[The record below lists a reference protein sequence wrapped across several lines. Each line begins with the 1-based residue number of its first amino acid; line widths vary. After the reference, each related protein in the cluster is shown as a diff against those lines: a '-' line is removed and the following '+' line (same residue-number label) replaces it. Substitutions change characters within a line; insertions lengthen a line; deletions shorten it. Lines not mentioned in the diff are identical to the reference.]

1 LRDRFGPAARIAP
14 MRPGEWSAVYSV
26 GTADADLVV
35 RFSAYDEDF
44 EKDAFAARY
53 SSSALPIPPI
63 VERGRALGGFYAVA
77 RRASGEHLD
86 GLDGAEMRRV
96 LPSLFAALDAMR
108 DVDLSAASGFG
119 GWRADQR
126 ASHRTWREWLLGFV
140 DEPATRGAPGWRQ
153 LLQDSPAG
161 LAPFEEGCARFRE
174 RVDHCP
180 EERHLVHDDLINFNV
195 LVEGD
200 RISAV
205 LDWGS
210 SIYGDFLYDIA
221 KLVFYRPWYPAW
233 QDIDFA
239 AEAQAHYDAV
249 GLDVPHLS
257 ERLGCYALRIGLTDM
272 AYSAWRK
279 RWEQV
284 ELKTRRMLQLARA

>member
-1 LRDRFGPAARIAP
+1 
-14 MRPGEWSAVYSV
+14 
-26 GTADADLVV
+26 
-35 RFSAYDEDF
+35 
-44 EKDAFAARY
+44 
-53 SSSALPIPPI
+53 
-63 VERGRALGGFYAVA
+63 
-77 RRASGEHLD
+77 
-86 GLDGAEMRRV
+86 
-96 LPSLFAALDAMR
+96 
-108 DVDLSAASGFG
+108 
-119 GWRADQR
+119 
-126 ASHRTWREWLLGFV
+126 
-140 DEPATRGAPGWRQ
+140 
-153 LLQDSPAG
+153 
-161 LAPFEEGCARFRE
+161 
-174 RVDHCP
+174 VDHCP